1 MCFVHH
7 TALTKNNPR
16 KYRRS
21 VGDGEK
27 VKFADA
33 IEAKGKEAAA
43 VTGPGGA
50 CVLGSKH
57 AADRTVCSDIN
68 KGSEN
73 RPVPPPRTIL
83 KYRVP
88 CVGWTLSW

>member
-1 MCFVHH
+1 MQEENEVIVSRVTGPVKWFNVKRGYGFISREDTKEDVFVPH
-7 TALTKNNPR
+7 TAITKNNPR

-27 VKFADA
+27 VKFADV

-50 CVLGSKH
+50 CVLGSK
-57 AADRTVCSDIN
+57 
-68 KGSEN
+68 
-73 RPVPPPRTIL
+73 
-83 KYRVP
+83 
-88 CVGWTLSW
+88 